1 MELVHPPHKKKPL
14 FMKNTEKFEV
24 STTYEPRSNEVTN
37 LTRYLREMSEWDRI
51 SHDQEIEL
59 GKRVQAG
66 DKEAVNQLVKANLR
80 LVLKIAKEYQNL
92 GLEYMDL
99 VSEGNLGLIRAAEKF
114 DPEYGCRFSTL
125 CAIWVRQFIRR
136 ALANQGR
143 TVRLPVYLV
152 DHIQKM
158 RRAEIELNRR
168 LKRPPMDEELAEATG
183 MTLEKIQ
190 LMKRSQKASFSL
202 DEDENE
208 EVRSLHERLAD
219 ENSPAP
225 DVAATCDHDFAY
237 IEKAMHILDE
247 RECDIVRQRY
257 GIGTG
262 KNRSLGEI
270 AKDYGLTRERIRQI
284 QKTALNKLRSVLT
297 LKDAELPMAA

>member
-1 MELVHPPHKKKPL
+1 
-14 FMKNTEKFEV
+14 MKNTEKFEL

-37 LTRYLREMSEWDRI
+37 LTRYLREMSEWDRV

-66 DKEAVNQLVKANLR
+66 DEEAVNELVKANLR

-237 IEKAMHILDE
+237 IEKAMDILDE

-284 QKTALNKLRSVLT
+284 QKTALNKLRSALT
-297 LKDAELPMAA
+297 LKDAALPMAA

>member
-1 MELVHPPHKKKPL
+1 
-14 FMKNTEKFEV
+14 MKNTEKFEL

-37 LTRYLREMSEWDRI
+37 LTRYLREMSEWDRV

-66 DKEAVNQLVKANLR
+66 DEEAVNELVKANLR

-202 DEDENE
+202 DEDDNE

-237 IEKAMHILDE
+237 IEKAMDILDE
-247 RECDIVRQRY
+247 REYDIVRQRY

-284 QKTALNKLRSVLT
+284 QKTALNKLRSALT
-297 LKDAELPMAA
+297 LKDAALPMAA

>member
-1 MELVHPPHKKKPL
+1 
-14 FMKNTEKFEV
+14 
-24 STTYEPRSNEVTN
+24 
-37 LTRYLREMSEWDRI
+37 
-51 SHDQEIEL
+51 
-59 GKRVQAG
+59 
-66 DKEAVNQLVKANLR
+66 
-80 LVLKIAKEYQNL
+80 
-92 GLEYMDL
+92 
-99 VSEGNLGLIRAAEKF
+99 
-114 DPEYGCRFSTL
+114 
-125 CAIWVRQFIRR
+125 
-136 ALANQGR
+136 
-143 TVRLPVYLV
+143 
-152 DHIQKM
+152 
-158 RRAEIELNRR
+158 
-168 LKRPPMDEELAEATG
+168 MDEELAEATG

-237 IEKAMHILDE
+237 IEKAMDILDE
-247 RECDIVRQRY
+247 ENTTLYGNVMESVRE
-257 GIGTG
+257 
-262 KNRSLGEI
+262 KSFPWEI

>member
-1 MELVHPPHKKKPL
+1 MELIHPPHVEEPF

-37 LTRYLREMSEWDRI
+37 LTRYLREMSECNRV
-51 SHDQEIEL
+51 SPDQEIEL

-66 DKEAVNQLVKANLR
+66 DKEAVNQLVEANLR
-80 LVLKIAKEYQNL
+80 LVLKIAKEYQHL

-114 DPEYGCRFSTL
+114 DPEYGCRFSTI

-143 TVRLPVYLV
+143 IVRLPVYLI
-152 DHIQKM
+152 DHMRKM
-158 RRAEIELNRR
+158 RKTEIDLNRR
-168 LKRPPMDEELAEATG
+168 LKRPPSDEELAEATG
-183 MTLEKIQ
+183 MTIDKIQ
-190 LMKRSQKASFSL
+190 LMKRSQKAAFSL

-219 ENSPAP
+219 ENTPAP
-225 DVAATCDHDFAY
+225 NIAATCDHDFAY
-237 IEKAMHILDE
+237 IEKTMHVLDD
-247 RECDIVRQRY
+247 RESDIVRQRF

-262 KNRSLGEI
+262 NNRSLGEI

-284 QKTALNKLRSVLT
+284 QNTALNKLRSALT
-297 LKDAELPMAA
+297 LKDAALPMAA

>member
-1 MELVHPPHKKKPL
+1 
-14 FMKNTEKFEV
+14 MKNTEKFEV

-202 DEDENE
+202 DEDDNE

>member
-1 MELVHPPHKKKPL
+1 
-14 FMKNTEKFEV
+14 MKNTEKFEV

-37 LTRYLREMSEWDRI
+37 LTRYLREMSKWNRI

-208 EVRSLHERLAD
+208 EVRALHERLAD

>member
-1 MELVHPPHKKKPL
+1 
-14 FMKNTEKFEV
+14 MKNTEKFEL

-66 DKEAVNQLVKANLR
+66 DEEAVNELVKANLR

-237 IEKAMHILDE
+237 IEKAMDILDE
-247 RECDIVRQRY
+247 REYDIVRQRY

-262 KNRSLGEI
+262 KNRSLWEI

-284 QKTALNKLRSVLT
+284 QKTALNKLRSSLT
-297 LKDAELPMAA
+297 LKDAALPMAA

>member
-1 MELVHPPHKKKPL
+1 
-14 FMKNTEKFEV
+14 MKSTEKFELEP
-24 STTYEPRSNEVTN
+24 TYEPRTNEVTN
-37 LTRYLREMSEWDRI
+37 LTRYLREMSECDRV
-51 SHDQEIEL
+51 SPDQEVEL
-59 GKRVQAG
+59 GKRVKSG
-66 DKEAVNQLVKANLR
+66 DIKAVDQLVKANLR

-158 RRAEIELNRR
+158 RKAEIELNRK
-168 LKRPPMDEELAEATG
+168 LKRPAMDEELAEATG
-183 MTLEKIQ
+183 MPIEKIQ

-202 DEDENE
+202 DEDENQ
-208 EVRSLHERLAD
+208 EVQSLHERLAD

-225 DVAATCDHDFAY
+225 DIAATCNHDFAY
-237 IEKAMHILDE
+237 IEKAMEVLDE

-262 KNRSLGEI
+262 NNRSLGEI

-284 QKTALNKLRSVLT
+284 QRTALNKLRSALT
-297 LKDAELPMAA
+297 LKDAALPMAA

>member
-1 MELVHPPHKKKPL
+1 MELIHPPHKKEPL

-262 KNRSLGEI
+262 RNRSLGEI

>member
-1 MELVHPPHKKKPL
+1 
-14 FMKNTEKFEV
+14 MKNTEKFEV

-51 SHDQEIEL
+51 SHDQEIKL

>member
-1 MELVHPPHKKKPL
+1 
-14 FMKNTEKFEV
+14 MKNTEKFEL

-66 DKEAVNQLVKANLR
+66 DEEAVNELVKANLR

-247 RECDIVRQRY
+247 RECDIVKQRY

>member
-1 MELVHPPHKKKPL
+1 MELIHPPHAEEPL
-14 FMKNTEKFEV
+14 IMKNTEKFEV

>member
-1 MELVHPPHKKKPL
+1 
-14 FMKNTEKFEV
+14 MKNTEKFEV

-284 QKTALNKLRSVLT
+284 QKTALNKLRSVLA

>member
-1 MELVHPPHKKKPL
+1 
-14 FMKNTEKFEV
+14 MKNTEKFAV

>member
-1 MELVHPPHKKKPL
+1 
-14 FMKNTEKFEV
+14 MKNTEKFEL

-66 DKEAVNQLVKANLR
+66 DEEAVNELVKANLR

-136 ALANQGR
+136 ALANHGR

-237 IEKAMHILDE
+237 IEKAMDILDE
-247 RECDIVRQRY
+247 REYDIVRQRY

>member
-1 MELVHPPHKKKPL
+1 
-14 FMKNTEKFEV
+14 MKNTEKFEV

-183 MTLEKIQ
+183 MTLEEIQ

-262 KNRSLGEI
+262 KNRSLGGI

>member
-1 MELVHPPHKKKPL
+1 
-14 FMKNTEKFEV
+14 MKTTEKFEV

-202 DEDENE
+202 DEDEYE
-208 EVRSLHERLAD
+208 EVRSVHERLAD

>member
-1 MELVHPPHKKKPL
+1 
-14 FMKNTEKFEV
+14 MKNTEKFEA

-190 LMKRSQKASFSL
+190 LMKRSQKASFSM